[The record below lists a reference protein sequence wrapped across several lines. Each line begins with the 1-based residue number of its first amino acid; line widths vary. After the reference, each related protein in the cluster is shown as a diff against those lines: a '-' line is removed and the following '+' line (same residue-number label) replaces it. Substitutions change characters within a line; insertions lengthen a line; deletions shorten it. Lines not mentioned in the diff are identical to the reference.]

1 MKVLQ
6 TAAVGATSAPP
17 IWASRGWRLRQAGL
31 HWQEVLPKVK
41 RSAPEPTRSRKEKHT
56 MSRSSPPR
64 GGDPGAQRPQPAEGA
79 FGQALD
85 TQQVLDA
92 VKPFVKG

>member
-1 MKVLQ
+1 VLN
-6 TAAVGATSAPP
+6 G
-17 IWASRGWRLRQAGL
+17 R
-31 HWQEVLPKVK
+31 
-41 RSAPEPTRSRKEKHT
+41 
-56 MSRSSPPR
+56 
-64 GGDPGAQRPQPAEGA
+64 QPAEGA